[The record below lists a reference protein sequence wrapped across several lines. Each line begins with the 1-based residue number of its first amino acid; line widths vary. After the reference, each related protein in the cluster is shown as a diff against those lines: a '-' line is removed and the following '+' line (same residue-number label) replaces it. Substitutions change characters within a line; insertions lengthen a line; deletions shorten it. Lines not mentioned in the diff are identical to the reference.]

1 MSANSYALGKVVR
14 VQGTFAQNSIAVDPT
29 TVSVLLRRPDGIK
42 RTYVYGTD
50 AEVIRQATGI
60 YYLEY
65 PTVLAGQH
73 WYRWSS
79 TGNGR
84 APARKRS
91 SLNPRTHWSK

>member
-29 TVSVLLRRPDGIK
+29 TVSVVLRRPDGIK

-79 TGNGR
+79 TGNGTS
-84 APARKRS
+84 AGEKAFVVEPSNA
-91 SLNPRTHWSK
+91 LE

>member
-14 VQGTFAQNSIAVDPT
+14 VEGTFAQNGIAVDPT
-29 TVSVLLRRPDGIK
+29 TVSVVLRRPDGIK

-79 TGNGR
+79 TGNG
-84 APARKRS
+84 ASAGEKAFVIEPSNA
-91 SLNPRTHWSK
+91 LE